1 MAFRTLLL
9 REPDSFEQTLLW
21 AQDMASLAS
30 ATLRHFENLGA
41 RNAKLIWHTALSDP
55 NDWQSM
61 PAAALA
67 DSELILIRQARK
79 NGDYAEK
86 ITAEVLHVAILLTG
100 QQHLWACLCVEL
112 DAHASDPR
120 QQKQWQESISKLAL
134 RSQSVLQTER
144 LRVDVDRLA
153 RAERLQRSLFA
164 ISDLA
169 NSDKETH
176 EVLHDVH
183 QIVGRLMYAENFYI
197 VRYDRSDQTLRFIY
211 FADIKDRNAPIADQR
226 INISDM
232 PNSLTL
238 AMLRHAKPIHG
249 PSAEV
254 IKILNVKLDAAL
266 GPASIDWLGVPMLD
280 HGNVVGGV
288 VVQSYDTEHRYTD
301 EDQALLA
308 YVAQHILTALE
319 RRGVQEELEKRVD
332 ERTQELQQ
340 EVAVRQRGERLQRAL
355 FRIAEVSQRS
365 INMEGFYASV
375 HKIVG
380 ELLHAKNFYIALL
393 SDDKKQLVFPYT
405 ADERDIVRSQREI
418 GRGLTEY
425 VIRTAKPAL
434 LNRHDIDE
442 LELQGEVTVTGTKS
456 VSWMGVPLFLSGAA
470 KGVIALQS
478 YTEDYHYAELDKELV
493 SFVAVHIASALERR
507 LTDETLH
514 KAYAELERRVS
525 ERTHELAQANNE
537 LRDQILVRERVELK
551 LKHETMHDA
560 LTGLPNRS
568 HLLGR
573 LGRALGRYH
582 NDASHLFA
590 VLFLDLDRFKIVND
604 SVGHLVGDELLRE
617 AAKRISSCVRDPDL
631 VARLGGDEFAVVLE
645 NIMDQDD
652 VTVVADRIIRTLS
665 APMRIAGKELFTSA
679 SIGIAIVDALYRNP
693 EELLRDA
700 DVAMY
705 RAKAKGRKRYALF
718 DEGLHEVALKTMDLE
733 NDLRRA
739 IQRHEFLPYYQ
750 PIAQLIDGKVI
761 GFEALMRWQH
771 PERGLLA
778 PGDFL
783 AVAEETGNLEAMDWQ
798 IYEQVCI
805 DLSALVVTGAYVTLN
820 VSPVHLRDKTF
831 AERFLA
837 LMERHQVKPQ
847 GLRLEVTEGALL
859 EDPEQVASCLLMLKQ
874 LGVHT
879 VLDDFGTGYSS
890 LSYLH
895 RFPLSGLKVDRSF
908 VNALREG
915 EVGGSTA
922 IVRAI
927 RLMADSLGL
936 DVIAEGI
943 ETEDQRQQLRL
954 LGLTLG
960 QGYLFAR
967 PASLND
973 VCEKHIFGNTL
984 THLSTM
990 P

>member
-1 MAFRTLLL
+1 MAFRNLLL
-9 REPDSFEQTLLW
+9 REPDSFDQTLLW
-21 AQDMASLAS
+21 AQDMPSLAS
-30 ATLRHFENLGA
+30 ATLRHFEDLGA
-41 RNAKLIWHTALSDP
+41 HKVKLVWHTALSEP
-55 NDWQSM
+55 NDWRSV
-61 PAAALA
+61 PSSDLSDEEVA
-67 DSELILIRQARK
+67 LIRQARQH
-79 NGDYAEK
+79 GSYAER
-86 ITAEVLHVAILLTG
+86 IGNEVMHVAILLTG
-100 QQHLWACLCVEL
+100 QQHLWACLCVDL
-112 DAHASDPR
+112 DTNTSDPR
-120 QQKQWQESISKLAL
+120 EQKEWQDSLSRLAL

-169 NSDKETH
+169 NSDKETQD
-176 EVLHDVH
+176 VLHDLH
-183 QIVGRLMYAENFYI
+183 QIVGRLMYAENFFI
-197 VRYDRSDQTLRFIY
+197 VRYDRNDETIQFIY
-211 FADIKDRNAPIADQR
+211 FVDSHDALLPHPEEKIYTKDI
-226 INISDM
+226 
-232 PNSLTL
+232 PNSVTM
-238 AMLRHAKPIHG
+238 AMLRYGKPIHG
-249 PSAEV
+249 PSCEV
-254 IKILNVKLDAAL
+254 IKSLNVPYDESL
-266 GPASIDWLGVPMLD
+266 GPESLDWLGVPMLD
-280 HGNVVGGV
+280 HGEVLGGV
-288 VVQSYDTEHRYTD
+288 VVQSYDAEHSYTN

-308 YVAQHILTALE
+308 YVAQHILTALQ
-319 RRGVQEELEKRVD
+319 RREAQEELEKRVS
-332 ERTQELQQ
+332 ERTAELQQ
-340 EVAVRQRGERLQRAL
+340 EVAVRKRSERLQQAL
-355 FRIAEVSQRS
+355 FRIAEVSQS
-365 INMEGFYASV
+365 SPSMDSFYTSV

-393 SDDKKQLVFPYT
+393 SEDDQSLDFPYT
-405 ADERDIVRSQREI
+405 ADERDVLRHTRSV
-418 GRGLTEY
+418 GKGLTEY
-425 VIRTAKPAL
+425 VIRSARPAL
-434 LNRHDIDE
+434 LNRREIDL
-442 LELQGEVTVTGTKS
+442 LEQQGEVVVTGTKS
-456 VSWMGVPLFLSGAA
+456 VSWMGIPLFLSGKV

-493 SFVAVHIASALERR
+493 SFVGVHIANALERR
-507 LTDETLH
+507 LTSENLR
-514 KAYAELERRVS
+514 KAYAELEHRVN
-525 ERTHELAQANNE
+525 ERTYELAHANNE
-537 LRDQILVRERVELK
+537 LRDQILVRERMELK
-551 LKHETMHDA
+551 LKHETLHDA

-582 NDASHLFA
+582 NDASRLFA

-617 AAKRISSCVRDPDL
+617 AAKRISSCIREPDL
-631 VARLGGDEFAVVLE
+631 VSRLGGDEFAVVLE
-645 NIMDQDD
+645 NIQGQED
-652 VTVVADRIIRTLS
+652 VTLVADRIIRALS
-665 APMRIAGKELFTSA
+665 SPMRIAGKELFTSA
-679 SIGIAIVDALYRNP
+679 SIGIAIVDARYRNP

-705 RAKAKGRKRYALF
+705 RAKASGRKKYALF
-718 DEGLHEVALKTMDLE
+718 DEGLHEIALKTLDLE

-739 IQRHEFLPYYQ
+739 LHRHEFLPFYQ
-750 PIAQLIDGKVI
+750 PIAQLIDGKVV
-761 GFEALMRWQH
+761 GFEALMRWNH

-778 PGDFL
+778 PGEFL

-805 DLSALVVTGAYVTLN
+805 DLKSLVVLGTYVTLN

-837 LMERHQVKPQ
+837 LMDRHGVKPQ
-847 GLRLEVTEGALL
+847 SLRLEVTEGALL
-859 EDPEQVASCLLMLKQ
+859 EDPDQVASCLSILKQ

-895 RFPLSGLKVDRSF
+895 RFPLSGLKIDRSF
-908 VNALREG
+908 VNALQEG
-915 EVGGSTA
+915 EAGGSTA

-943 ETEDQRQQLRL
+943 ETEEQRQQLRL

-967 PASLND
+967 PANLNE
-973 VCEKHIFGNTL
+973 VCEKHVFGNVL
-984 THLSTM
+984 V
-990 P
+990 